1 MKCTLSFSMIAFTS
15 LASAV
20 EAEVVPFEG
29 RVLDLNSAP
38 VHRAEVVLYDLD
50 SPGSRVSATTDENGS
65 FSLSPSALAL
75 PRSNALGQ
83 NYPNPFN
90 PSTLIPFQISAGG
103 RVRLDVFNV
112 LGQRVV
118 TLVDEARP
126 AGLHRAQWDGTD
138 GGGRSV
144 GAGVYIYRLSAGQW
158 QEARKLLLVD
168 GQAGRPGRGGG
179 PAGSR
184 GEEATRY
191 GVEISGEEIVPATF
205 TWSPGTGPLAAQVTR
220 VNDARALDRED
231 PAMAAGPFSGT
242 SLASIVEVVS
252 AYGIRPRHT
261 GKEKETFR

>member
-29 RVLDLNSAP
+29 AGAGSELRPGPSRRG
-38 VHRAEVVLYDLD
+38 RAVR
-50 SPGSRVSATTDENGS
+50 SRQPGLEGERDNGRERL
-65 FSLSPSALAL
+65 FLAVPGAL

-90 PSTLIPFQISAGG
+90 PSTLIPFETSAGG
-103 RVRLDVFNV
+103 RVRLEVFNV

-126 AGLHRAQWDGTD
+126 AGFHRAQWDGTD
-138 GGGRSV
+138 AAGRAV
-144 GAGVYIYRLSAGQW
+144 AAGVYIYRLSAGRW

-168 GQAGRPGRGGG
+168 GQAGRPARGGG
-179 PAGSR
+179 NAGSR
-184 GEEATRY
+184 GEEVARY

-205 TWSPGTGPLAAQVTR
+205 TWSPGMGFLTAEVTR
-220 VNDARALDRED
+220 ANNAHALDRDD

-252 AYGIRPRHT
+252 AYGIRPGRD
-261 GKEKETFR
+261 

>member
-1 MKCTLSFSMIAFTS
+1 MKRILSFSMAAFTS

-20 EAEVVPFEG
+20 AADVVPFEG
-29 RVLDLNSAP
+29 KVLDLNSAP
-38 VHRAEVVLYDLD
+38 VHGAEVALYDLD
-50 SPGSRVSATTDENGS
+50 DPGSRVSTTTDENGS

-103 RVRLDVFNV
+103 RVRLEVFNV

-118 TLVDEARP
+118 TLIDEARP

-138 GGGRSV
+138 GGGRAV
-144 GAGVYIYRLSAGQW
+144 GAGVYIYRLSAGRW

-168 GQAGRPGRGGG
+168 GQAGRPGRGGNT
-179 PAGSR
+179 R
-184 GEEATRY
+184 GEETTRY

-220 VNDARALDRED
+220 ANDAHALDRED

-252 AYGIRPRHT
+252 AYGIRPGRD
-261 GKEKETFR
+261 

>member
-20 EAEVVPFEG
+20 EADVVPFEG

-65 FSLSPSALAL
+65 FSLSLGPL

-90 PSTLIPFQISAGG
+90 PSTLIPFETSAGG
-103 RVRLDVFNV
+103 RVRLEVFNV

-126 AGLHRAQWDGTD
+126 AGPHKAQWDGTD
-138 GGGRSV
+138 AAGRAV
-144 GAGVYIYRLSAGQW
+144 AAGVYIYRLSAGWW

-179 PAGSR
+179 NAGSR
-184 GEEATRY
+184 GEETTRY

-205 TWSPGTGPLAAQVTR
+205 TWSPGMGFLTAEVAR
-220 VNDARALDRED
+220 VNDAHALDRDD
-231 PAMAAGPFSGT
+231 PAMAADPFSGT

-252 AYGIRPRHT
+252 AYGIRPGRD
-261 GKEKETFR
+261 